1 MIVEDA
7 SALIDVLLRTHAA
20 LAVEDGL
27 FAPGLTLHAPHL
39 IDIES
44 AQVLRR
50 YAAGGEIDDARG
62 HAALDDLAD
71 FPIRRYPHDF
81 LLPRVWALRHNL
93 TAYDAVYV
101 ALAEAP
107 EAALLTRDRRLAA
120 ASGHRARIELVCAFK
135 ESKFFLIINRTPRLA
150 GLGELARGP
159 AGRPPDSGFRRS
171 HTKIHAVDTEHGRAS
186 RPPPDA

>member
-1 MIVEDA
+1 MIVVDT
-7 SALIDVLLRTHAA
+7 SALIEVLLRTDAA
-20 LAVEDGL
+20 SAVEERL

-62 HAALDDLAD
+62 RSALDDLAD

-101 ALAEAP
+101 ALAEALD
-107 EAALLTRDRRLAA
+107 ATLLTRDRRLAA
-120 ASGHRARIELVCAFK
+120 ASGHRARVELVC
-135 ESKFFLIINRTPRLA
+135 
-150 GLGELARGP
+150 G
-159 AGRPPDSGFRRS
+159 
-171 HTKIHAVDTEHGRAS
+171 
-186 RPPPDA
+186 